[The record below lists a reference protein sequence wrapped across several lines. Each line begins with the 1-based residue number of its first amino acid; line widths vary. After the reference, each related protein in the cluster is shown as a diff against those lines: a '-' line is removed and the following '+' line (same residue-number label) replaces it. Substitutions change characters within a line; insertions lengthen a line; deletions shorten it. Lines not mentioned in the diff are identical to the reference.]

1 MPSWALGSRGVG
13 RARNRNWTLLIHGV
27 KLLASHQ
34 STVAKQIGGWKSDT
48 IYERYRIVSEADLQ
62 DAGKKLDRR
71 NGTFGHSLGIVEP
84 KIPRTNTEKSAS
96 VV

>member
-1 MPSWALGSRGVG
+1 MNLDRSGISR
-13 RARNRNWTLLIHGV
+13 
-27 KLLASHQ
+27 
-34 STVAKQIGGWKSDT
+34 TVAKQIGGWKTDT

-71 NGTFGHSLGIVEP
+71 NGHSLGTVEP
-84 KIPRTNTEKSAS
+84 KIPPANTGKPVS